1 MKKIKLIVFSII
13 ILSLTLTA
21 CTPGQE
27 NPAVTDTIGQTPS
40 TGETDKGDKT
50 PNSDSSDQGDEATT
64 YEDIT
69 LTFSDAF
76 NIYTK
81 KFPNTKVK
89 KVELDTDYGVYVYEA
104 EGYDGVKKYEIKIH
118 PISGE
123 VLKEEIEDDNN
134 HHGELTIDH
143 TDKVEEI
150 IKMALSKAGENALIK
165 EVTLKDKKGK
175 IEIEVEIDK
184 DGSGDIEYTYDIN
197 GTLIETD

>member
-1 MKKIKLIVFSII
+1 MKYLFSII

-40 TGETDKGDKT
+40 TGVTDKEDKT
-50 PNSDSSDQGDEATT
+50 PNSTSPDQEDKATT

-76 NIYTK
+76 SIYTE

-89 KVELDTDYGVYVYEA
+89 KVELDTDYGAYVYKV
-104 EGYDGVKKYEIKIH
+104 EGYDGAKEYEIKMH

-123 VLKEEIEDDNN
+123 ILKEEIENDDDN
-134 HHGELTIDH
+134 HHGELTLGH

-150 IKMALSKAGENALIK
+150 IKMALSEAGENALIK
-165 EVTLKDKKGK
+165 EVTLKDKKDRV
-175 IEIEVEIDK
+175 EVEVEIDK
-184 DGSGDIEYTYDIN
+184 DGAGDIEYTYDID
-197 GTLIETD
+197 GTLIEID